1 MMRKFLRILIAEVDI
16 KIVAQVKKYLVSF
29 GHRIF
34 PIVTTGEDLMK
45 QVSLLNPSLIITDI
59 NLNGQL
65 DGVEAIA
72 RLENNYNIPYIF
84 ITANDDYSNLIYS
97 YNLNPVSII
106 KRPIDLVNLH
116 ESFERVQ
123 LPLEMV

>member
-116 ESFERVQ
+116 ESIERVQ

>member
-16 KIVAQVKKYLVSF
+16 KIVAQVKKYLDSF

-65 DGVEAIA
+65 DGIEAIA
-72 RLENNYNIPYIF
+72 RLKNNYNIPYIF
-84 ITANDDYSNLIYS
+84 ITAYDDYSNLIYS
-97 YNLNPVSII
+97 YNLKPVSLI
-106 KRPIDLVNLH
+106 KRPIDAANLH
-116 ESFERVQ
+116 ESFEKFQ
-123 LPLEMV
+123 TPLELV